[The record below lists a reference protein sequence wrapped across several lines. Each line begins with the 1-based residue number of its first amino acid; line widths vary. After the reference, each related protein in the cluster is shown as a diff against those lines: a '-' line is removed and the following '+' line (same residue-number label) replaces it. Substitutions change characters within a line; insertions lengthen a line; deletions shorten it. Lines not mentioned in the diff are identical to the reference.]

1 MPVDI
6 TDPASIKQ
14 LLAEVGART
23 GGSLDVLVNSGWSGR
38 KNSFE
43 SISDADWDL
52 DIEVCLN
59 GVFRTVKAAVPLLKQ
74 KRGNILTIAS
84 MYGHVAPDYR
94 LYDGDKFVNPPSYGA
109 AKAGVLQFTR
119 YLASFLSPHGI
130 RANCISPG
138 PFPFES
144 TQRDNPGLHRAA
156 VGEEPAEPHRQSAR
170 AERRGGAVVLRRGFL
185 HHRAEHLRRRRVG
198 DLVIRTGIIGLS
210 EGNGHP
216 FSFSA
221 IVNGY
226 DDGAFA
232 AAGWPVIHNYLKAQ
246 GPERFGIGDARITCA
261 WTQDAQVTAKLCAAC
276 RIETACATPEEMI
289 GKVDA
294 VIVARDDWET
304 HAGLAMPFLEAGL
317 AVFVDKPLSLDDRD
331 LARFEPYLTTRQADV
346 VLRPALRRRARSRFA
361 RRGHNGKSARP
372 QLIAATVLNGIEK
385 YGIHMIEAIAG
396 LDAAWGR
403 ATSVTRL
410 DMPHDAW
417 LIRLSDGVPM
427 VLNCLGAVGKTFHV
441 SFFGDKGHRHVDLH
455 DNFSAFRRTMEHFFA
470 HGEEWPCHRLTPMRP
485 CGS

>member
-1 MPVDI
+1 
-6 TDPASIKQ
+6 
-14 LLAEVGART
+14 
-23 GGSLDVLVNSGWSGR
+23 
-38 KNSFE
+38 
-43 SISDADWDL
+43 
-52 DIEVCLN
+52 
-59 GVFRTVKAAVPLLKQ
+59 
-74 KRGNILTIAS
+74 
-84 MYGHVAPDYR
+84 
-94 LYDGDKFVNPPSYGA
+94 
-109 AKAGVLQFTR
+109 
-119 YLASFLSPHGI
+119 
-130 RANCISPG
+130 
-138 PFPFES
+138 
-144 TQRDNPGLHRAA
+144 
-156 VGEEPAEPHRQSAR
+156 
-170 AERRGGAVVLRRGFL
+170 
-185 HHRAEHLRRRRVG
+185 VG

-246 GPERFGIGDARITCA
+246 GPGRFGIGDARITCA

-276 RIETACATPEEMI
+276 RIETACAASEEMI

-331 LARFEPYLTTRQADV
+331 LARFEPYLRQGK
-346 VLRPALRRRARSRFA
+346 LMSCSGLRFA
-361 RRGHNGKSARP
+361 AELDPFRAPRSQWEIGAPK
-372 QLIAATVLNGIEK
+372 LIAATVLNGIEK

-396 LDAAWGR
+396 LDTAWGR
-403 ATSVTRL
+403 ATSITRL
-410 DMPHDAW
+410 DVPHDAW

-427 VLNCLGAVGKTFHV
+427 VLNCLGAVGKTFHI

-455 DNFSAFRRTMEHFFA
+455 DNFSAFRSTMEHFFA
-470 HGEEWPCHRLTPMRP
+470 MVKSGRPPIDPDETLRIMNLIQKARLGADLSTVASAKVEALGEGGR
-485 CGS
+485 